1 MIADFYETFDE
12 SPDKGSDIPQEVLDI
27 LSQELPSTFAYY
39 KNKDGEYIAGP
50 KPEHLSEPMTLKIEI
65 DPDFVREH
73 LKDIPRDKWAEY
85 IYRMQL
91 RVPVKSAKIGDR
103 EKQIPI
109 ENTIGNPLNNH
120 AEAYENF
127 MLPEAF
133 PPAKEVLFETEEGD
147 KIVMHVARK
156 PYDSMHE
163 ILLANVDFPAIQ
175 IQFILADNH
184 VDSKV
189 KYTVTPT
196 AAESV
201 SEALAA
207 IRLFKGFYN
216 GTAKIEGKLVGKPVF
231 EDAGMDEEQLK
242 QSEEFWTI
250 AQKLEEKLGVTF
262 DPGAEF
268 SMEDAE
274 LFFNLDCC
282 LLKDKE
288 VVWEHPFDHFHVSG
302 IDVKKG
308 KFYDYLGKEGVEFV
322 FREGPIHGTLLG
334 AELDLYSRTKMSNIV
349 MTNIV
354 WDNDEKNAGEIYVS
368 DPVGSKWKL
377 FRKYMTEES
386 MEMLEKT
393 SR

>member
-12 SPDKGSDIPQEVLDI
+12 SPNKGSDILQEVLDI
-27 LSQELPSTFAYY
+27 LSQELPSTFTYY
-39 KNKDGEYIAGP
+39 KNKDGVYTEGP
-50 KPEHLSEPMTLKIEI
+50 KPEHLSEPMTVKIDI
-65 DPDFVREH
+65 DPDFVKEN
-73 LKDIPRDKWAEY
+73 LKDIPKDKWAEY

-91 RVPVKSAKIGDR
+91 RVPVKSAKIGDK

-120 AEAYENF
+120 VQTYENF

-147 KIVMHVARK
+147 KVVMHIARK
-156 PYDSMHE
+156 SYASMHE

-201 SEALAA
+201 SEALVA
-207 IRLFKGFYN
+207 IRLFKEFYN
-216 GTAKIEGKLVGKPVF
+216 GTAKIGGKLVGKPVI

-242 QSEEFWTI
+242 RSEEFWTI
-250 AQKLEEKLGVTF
+250 AQKLEEKLGVMF
-262 DPGAEF
+262 DPRAEF
-268 SMEDAE
+268 TMEDAE
-274 LFFNLDCC
+274 LFFNLECC

-288 VVWEHPFDHFHVSG
+288 VVWEHPFDHFHASG
-302 IDVKKG
+302 IDLKKG
-308 KFYDYLGKEGVEFV
+308 KFNDYIEREGIEFL
-322 FREGPIHGTLLG
+322 FREGPIHVTLLG
-334 AELDLYSRTKMSNIV
+334 SELDLYSRTKLSNVV

-377 FRKYMTEES
+377 FRKYMTAES
-386 MEMLEKT
+386 MEMIEKAG
-393 SR
+393 R